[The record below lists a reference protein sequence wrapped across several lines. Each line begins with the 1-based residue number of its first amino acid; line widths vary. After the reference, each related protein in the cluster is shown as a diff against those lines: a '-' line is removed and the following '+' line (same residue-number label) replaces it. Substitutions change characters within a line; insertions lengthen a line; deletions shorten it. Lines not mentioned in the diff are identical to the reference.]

1 MTPDSPAPG
10 KALGFGRFRFD
21 PASGELFRGSERITR
36 LQPKLAET
44 LRILLER
51 RGQVLDKDE
60 LMRAVWPDV
69 HVAESNL
76 SRAISEL
83 RTLIG
88 KEWIETIPR
97 RGFRFRTEGELAQ
110 LLGEAPEPGGA
121 QGARQATEKEPAE
134 KEPTGEEP
142 AEEEPAGKEPAEEE
156 PAEEEPADKEPAEK
170 ELAQK
175 EPTGEESAEEPAEG
189 EPADKEPT
197 EKQPAER
204 EPAKRLPRWLVA
216 ALATLG
222 AVAIVVIGAVRHV
235 DSEADQAP
243 SPAARTF
250 YVYRD
255 AASPENHFRPTGYMG
270 DCGDIEIQEADEER
284 PYSGQT
290 SIRIR
295 YLAQGKGPHACPY
308 QPPCRWAGVYWQHPP
323 NNFGTEVRFKDAGYN
338 LTGFRRLRFAAR
350 ADRPVRIEFTVGG
363 IDERYGDSLREGR
376 RLVAKVGRDWQEF
389 EVDLAGADL
398 KHIIGGFA
406 WSTNW
411 ANAPEGVTLWLD
423 EIRFERD

>member
-1 MTPDSPAPG
+1 MTPDSPAPR
-10 KALGFGRFRFD
+10 KAYGFGRFQFD

-60 LMRAVWPDV
+60 LMRAVWPNV
-69 HVAESNL
+69 HVEESNL

-97 RGFRFRTEGELAQ
+97 RGFRFRAEGELAQ
-110 LLGEAPEPGGA
+110 LLGEAPEPGDT
-121 QGARQATEKEPAE
+121 QGARPTTEK
-134 KEPTGEEP
+134 
-142 AEEEPAGKEPAEEE
+142 
-156 PAEEEPADKEPAEK
+156 
-170 ELAQK
+170 
-175 EPTGEESAEEPAEG
+175 ESAEEQ
-189 EPADKEPT
+189 PADKEPT
-197 EKQPAER
+197 EEEPAE
-204 EPAKRLPRWLVA
+204 EKAAKRWPRWLVA

-222 AVAIVVIGAVRHV
+222 AVAIVVIGAAWHV

-284 PYSGQT
+284 PYAGQT

-295 YLAQGKGPHACPY
+295 YSAQGKGPHACPY

-323 NNFGTEVRFKDAGYN
+323 NNFGTEARFKDAGYN

-350 ADRPVRIEFTVGG
+350 ADRPVRVEFTVGG

-376 RLVAKVGRDWQEF
+376 RLAAKVGRDWQEF

>member
-1 MTPDSPAPG
+1 MTPDSPAPCN
-10 KALGFGRFRFD
+10 AYGFGRFRFD
-21 PASGELFRGSERITR
+21 PVSGELFRGSERITR
-36 LQPKLAET
+36 LQPKVAET

-60 LMRAVWPDV
+60 LMRAVWPNV
-69 HVAESNL
+69 HVEESNL

-97 RGFRFRTEGELAQ
+97 RGFRFRAEEEPAQ
-110 LLGEAPEPGGA
+110 PPGEAPEPGDA
-121 QGARQATEKEPAE
+121 QGARPTTEKEPA
-134 KEPTGEEP
+134 KPW
-142 AEEEPAGKEPAEEE
+142 
-156 PAEEEPADKEPAEK
+156 
-170 ELAQK
+170 
-175 EPTGEESAEEPAEG
+175 
-189 EPADKEPT
+189 
-197 EKQPAER
+197 
-204 EPAKRLPRWLVA
+204 PRWLVA

-222 AVAIVVIGAVRHV
+222 AVAIAVVAAFKHA
-235 DSEADQAP
+235 SSSADQAP

-270 DCGDIEIQEADEER
+270 DCGDIEIQEADEES
-284 PYSGQT
+284 PYRGQT
-290 SIRIR
+290 SVRIR

-323 NNFGTEVRFKDAGYN
+323 NNFGKDAKFKGAGYN
-338 LTGFRRLRFAAR
+338 LAGYRRLRFAAR

-376 RLVAKVGRDWQEF
+376 RLVAQVGRDWQEF
-389 EVDLAGADL
+389 EVDLVGADL

-406 WSTNW
+406 WSVNRT
-411 ANAPEGVTLWLD
+411 NAPEGVAFWLD